1 MFCKFTSMNNFQ
13 KQAGAELSQA
23 QVSYTLKS
31 LVGSLAVLFSNG
43 LKLLFVDQMKL
54 NKWSWPKQDV
64 PVQLI
69 RLSQIKS
76 IEIKLIKSLWK
87 QLSLAN

>member
-1 MFCKFTSMNNFQ
+1 MDKRLN
-13 KQAGAELSQA
+13 KLGLSWA
-23 QVSYTLKS
+23 KLIS

-54 NKWSWPKQDV
+54 NKWSWTKQDV

-69 RLSQIKS
+69 RLIQIKL
-76 IEIKLIKSLWK
+76 IQIKLIKSRWK
-87 QLSLAN
+87 QLSLVEQIGQIK

>member
-1 MFCKFTSMNNFQ
+1 MEMLLEMYEKDEFM

-54 NKWSWPKQDV
+54 NK
-64 PVQLI
+64 
-69 RLSQIKS
+69 
-76 IEIKLIKSLWK
+76 
-87 QLSLAN
+87 

>member
-1 MFCKFTSMNNFQ
+1 MITEIGQ
-13 KQAGAELSQA
+13 YQAGAELSQA

-54 NKWSWPKQDV
+54 NK
-64 PVQLI
+64 
-69 RLSQIKS
+69 
-76 IEIKLIKSLWK
+76 
-87 QLSLAN
+87 